1 MSENAPSRITTQ
13 QFYRKLPTGLST
25 IELPPDTPRWRIELA
40 GLGPHAVS
48 LGLDIL
54 GDTVIGRGKS
64 GTRPIDLD
72 MNDYGGLDLGVSRHH
87 ALLRPTTEHLYLID
101 LGSTNG
107 TLCNGLPLGPG
118 ITRSLQHNDVITLGK
133 LSFTIKVIEDPFS
146 KGPDT
151 ARLPAVDESDA
162 PLTPRSPI
170 PAHPP
175 R

>member
-1 MSENAPSRITTQ
+1 MTQ
-13 QFYRKLPTGLST
+13 QFYRKLPASLST
-25 IELPPDTPRWRIELA
+25 IQLPPETPRWRIELA

-64 GTRPIDLD
+64 GTQPIDLD
-72 MNDYGGLDLGVSRHH
+72 MNEYGGLDMGVSRRH
-87 ALLRPTTEHLYLID
+87 ALLRPTTEHLYIID

-107 TLCNGLPLGPG
+107 TFCNGLSLGPG
-118 ITRSLQHNDVITLGK
+118 ITRSLQHDDVVTLGR
-133 LSFTIKVIEDPFS
+133 LSFTVKVIEDPFS

-151 ARLPAVDESDA
+151 GQLPALDDSDA
-162 PLTPRSPI
+162 PLTPRSPQ
-170 PAHPP
+170 PSLG